1 MIHYL
6 HKYLL
11 LLLLSFLIKAASA
24 QYKVQ
29 GTVYE
34 NTRTFT
40 LEAVT
45 VESTGGR
52 MTTTNENGFYS
63 IDVSEKDSIWFS
75 YLGKPTIK
83 FPVSRILNHAQFDI
97 ALQVPVP
104 ELKEIIVR
112 PKTYRED
119 SIQNRKDYE
128 KIFNFRKP
136 NLETMTSI
144 GPQGAGID
152 INELIRTFQFRKNKS
167 TLRFQE
173 RLLKEERDKFIAYR
187 FNKPLIRR
195 LTNIDPGEIEKFIEM
210 YSPPYEFA
218 LFASDY
224 DFQEYIK
231 ESYEEFVKKKGF

>member
-1 MIHYL
+1 M
-6 HKYLL
+6 
-11 LLLLSFLIKAASA
+11 LLSFLVNAASA
-24 QYKVQ
+24 QYKIQ

-34 NTRTFT
+34 NTRTYT

-52 MTTTNENGFYS
+52 ITSTNENGFYS

-83 FPVSRILNHAQFDI
+83 FPVTGILNHAQFDI

-136 NLETMTSI
+136 SLETMTSI

-152 INELIRTFQFRKNKS
+152 INELIRTFQFRKNS
-167 TLRFQE
+167 
-173 RLLKEERDKFIAYR
+173 
-187 FNKPLIRR
+187 
-195 LTNIDPGEIEKFIEM
+195 
-210 YSPPYEFA
+210 
-218 LFASDY
+218 
-224 DFQEYIK
+224 
-231 ESYEEFVKKKGF
+231 

>member
-1 MIHYL
+1 M
-6 HKYLL
+6 
-11 LLLLSFLIKAASA
+11 
-24 QYKVQ
+24 
-29 GTVYE
+29 VYE

-83 FPVSRILNHAQFDI
+83 FPVAQILNHAQFDI
-97 ALQVPVP
+97 ALQVPIP

-167 TLRFQE
+167 TMRFQE
-173 RLLKEERDKFIAYR
+173 RLLREEREKFVAHR

-195 LTNIDPGEIEKFIEM
+195 LTNIDPGEIETFIAL

-231 ESYEEFVKKKGF
+231 ESYEAYLKKKGF